1 MKAHTFKNPFNTL
14 ALCSV
19 LSSIALSGI
28 SGCTLEHAIERGD
41 RCPPRTGGDMPE
53 DVTDYLT
60 GNPLPAGTGWVIA
73 EFAVYMLIGAAVTI
87 LQIYTA
93 ISIGHL
99 AKKHRGWFALLAYVG
114 ISIAVSVVM
123 RGCMSLFFQSSGA
136 AADILLGWQI
146 SVDNSGWHTQGI
158 GITAAAHAGCSRA
171 TL

>member
-1 MKAHTFKNPFNTL
+1 M
-14 ALCSV
+14 
-19 LSSIALSGI
+19 
-28 SGCTLEHAIERGD
+28 
-41 RCPPRTGGDMPE
+41 
-53 DVTDYLT
+53 
-60 GNPLPAGTGWVIA
+60 IA

-99 AKKHRGWFALLAYVG
+99 AKKHRGWFALLAYIG

-146 SVDNSGWHTQGI
+146 SVDNSGWRTQGI
-158 GITAAAHAGCSRA
+158 GITASALGIYIGLALLEGTGFFFATRA
-171 TL
+171 ILNKRLNLE